1 MIGETIS
8 HYRILELLGAGGM
21 GVVYKA
27 EDSRLKRLVALK
39 FLPIELTKD
48 LEAKERLM
56 QEAQAA
62 SALDHPNICTIHEID
77 ETPDGRLFLAL
88 AYYDGETLKQRVAR
102 GPLPIGEAVDIAS
115 QAARAVL
122 AAHEAGI
129 VHRDIKSANI
139 LVTRRGEVKL
149 LDFGLAKLAGQT
161 ALTRTGTTVGTVAYM
176 SPEQIGGLDA
186 TGRSDVWALG
196 VVLYEILTGTLP
208 FRGDNDAAL
217 LNAILSHT
225 PRPLQELRPELSVA
239 LGRLVALALEKD
251 PKARCA
257 SALEFLQ
264 HLTSAHPG
272 VTSATVVAS
281 PQASPWRAITQPRVA
296 MPAALIVVAL
306 AASVGWSMN
315 RDRNALRV
323 RESTLMEIKG
333 LVAQD
338 NYVAAF
344 GRAKEGERYLKE
356 DPEFAALWPRLSV
369 TRSLNTE
376 PPGTAVY
383 VRDVALRSDW
393 QLLGQTPLDTVKVP
407 FGFSRWKIEKAGFET
422 EEFIGTADG
431 ALSQVR
437 RLSPSG
443 SLPGRMVR
451 IPAGD
456 AAMVLTGYD
465 YNKTIAVAEYL
476 IDKFEVTNKE
486 YKEFVDSGG
495 YEKPQYWKQ
504 DFIDN
509 GRVRSREDAMAQFQ
523 DQTGRPGPSTWEVGA
538 YPKGQ
543 DDFPVGGVSWY
554 EAAAYAEFRGKSLP
568 TVYHWIRA
576 AGTGSAANITPFSNY
591 SSGLQPVGQSKAVSP
606 GGLFDVAGNVK
617 EWCWNEMQAGTAR
630 YILGGAWNEPEYMF
644 IYPEARSA
652 FDRSPINGIRLAK
665 YLTPESAPPATTR
678 LIERPTRNYR
688 DAAAVSDDVFRAYTR
703 LYDYD
708 SVPLDPKIE
717 IVDDTSGLWRTE
729 KISFSA
735 AYGKER
741 IMAYLF
747 VPKKATPPY
756 QTVLHWPGSN
766 VLRTRTA
773 AVPDTAFFDFVIA
786 SGRAVLQPVYFG
798 TYERFAGRDSTWPEA
813 TRAYRD
819 WVMKQVNDARRSL
832 DYVETR
838 SDLRHDAVGYHGLSW
853 GARMGSLVL
862 AQEPRLRT
870 AVFVSGGFSPGDAP
884 PEADPL
890 NFAPRVTVPVLML
903 NGDHDY
909 IFEVELSQKP
919 LFRFLGSPA
928 DRKKHLIYPAGHG
941 VFIEKRSQVIRETLD
956 WFDRYLGPVQ

>member
-8 HYRILELLGAGGM
+8 HYRIVELLGAGGM

-27 EDSRLKRLVALK
+27 EDTRLKRLVALK
-39 FLPIELTKD
+39 FLPLELTLD
-48 LEAKERLM
+48 VEAKERLM

-102 GPLPIGEAVDIAS
+102 GPLPIAEAVDIAS
-115 QAARAVL
+115 QVARAVL

-176 SPEQIGGLDA
+176 SPEQINGVNA
-186 TGRSDVWALG
+186 TDRSDVWALG
-196 VVLYEILTGTLP
+196 VVLYEILTGLLP
-208 FRGDNDAAL
+208 FRGANDAAL
-217 LNAILSHT
+217 LNAILSQQ
-225 PRPLQELRPELSVA
+225 PRPVRELRPELPVA
-239 LGRLVALALEKD
+239 LDQLVAQALEKD

-257 SALEFLQ
+257 SAREFLQ
-264 HLTSAHPG
+264 QLTSVQPG
-272 VTSATVVAS
+272 VTSTTVVAS
-281 PQASPWRAITQPRVA
+281 PKASPWRVIAQPRVA
-296 MPAALIVVAL
+296 IPAALIVVAI

-323 RESTLMEIKG
+323 RETTLPEIKR

-344 GRAKEGERYLKE
+344 GLAKQGESYLK
-356 DPEFAALWPRLSV
+356 DNPEFAALLPRLSV

-376 PPGTAVY
+376 PQGTAVY

-393 QLLGQTPLDTVKVP
+393 QLLGQTPLDKVKVP
-407 FGFSRWKIEKAGFET
+407 FGFSRWRIELAGFET
-422 EEFIGTADG
+422 EEFIGTAAG
-431 ALSQVR
+431 AFSQVR

-451 IPAGD
+451 IPAGNV
-456 AAMVLTGYD
+456 AMVLTGYD
-465 YNKTIAVAEYL
+465 YNKTIPVAEYL

-486 YKEFVDSGG
+486 YKEFVESGG

-504 DFIDN
+504 DFVDN
-509 GRVRSREDAMAQFQ
+509 GRVRSREDAMAQFL
-523 DQTGRPGPSTWEVGA
+523 DQTGRPGPSMWEVGA
-538 YPKGQ
+538 YPRGQ

-576 AGTGSAANITPFSNY
+576 AGTGAAANITPFSNY
-591 SSGLQPVGQSKAVSP
+591 SKGLLPVGQSTAVSP
-606 GGLFDVAGNVK
+606 AGLFDVAGNVK
-617 EWCWNEMQAGTAR
+617 EWCWNEMQAGAAR

-652 FDRSPINGIRLAK
+652 FDRSPINGIRLAQ
-665 YLTPESAPPATTR
+665 YLTPESAPAATTR

-708 SVPLDPKIE
+708 AVPLDAKVE

-741 IMAYLF
+741 LSAYLF
-747 VPKKATPPY
+747 VPKKAKPPF
-756 QTVLHWPGSN
+756 QTVLHWPGSG

-773 AVPDTAFFDFVIA
+773 VVPDTALFDYVIA
-786 SGRAVLQPVYFG
+786 SGRAVLFPVYFG
-798 TYERFAGRDSTWPEA
+798 TYERFAARESTWPEA

-832 DYVETR
+832 DYLETR
-838 SDLRHDAVGYHGLSW
+838 SDIRLDEVGYYGLSW

-862 AQEPRLRT
+862 AQDPRLR
-870 AVFVSGGFSPGDAP
+870 AGVFVSGGFSPGDTPA
-884 PEADPL
+884 EVDPL

-928 DRKKHLIYPAGHG
+928 DRKKHLVFPGGHG
-941 VFIEKRSQVIRETLD
+941 VFIERRSQVIRETLD